1 MNKKLAEVVKK
12 DMLKKKANKLDIDTI
27 DEKTRNHIYR
37 IIKEHKKVLDGL
49 A

>member
-1 MNKKLAEVVKK
+1 MNKRLANIVKEN
-12 DMLKKKANKLDIDTI
+12 MLKKKAEKFDIDTI
-27 DEKTRNHIYR
+27 DEKTKSQIYR